1 MHRTILKARSSE
13 SVESDGQE
21 KCYLFVIDVRRHFFI
36 TGTLISHLCIIII
49 SHLCIIIDTF
59 KMHNEFR
66 DSIGTD
72 AHKLSNNF
80 HNNNFIIYNIQ
91 SLIRTWTLN
100 RVHEFNEN
108 HCHR

>member
-1 MHRTILKARSSE
+1 VHRTILKARSSE

-21 KCYLFVIDVRRHFFI
+21 KCYLFVIDVRRRFFI
-36 TGTLISHLCIIII
+36 ARTLI

-72 AHKLSNNF
+72 AHKLPNNF

-91 SLIRTWTLN
+91 SLIRNWTLN